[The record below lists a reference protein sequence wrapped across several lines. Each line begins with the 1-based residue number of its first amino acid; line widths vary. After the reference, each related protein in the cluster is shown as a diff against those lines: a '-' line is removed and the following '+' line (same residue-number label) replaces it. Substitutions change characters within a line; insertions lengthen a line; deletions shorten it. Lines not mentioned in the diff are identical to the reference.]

1 MVDAILERSDVKH
14 RMQLLEKVPPTDWIV
29 HADNDEF
36 HSYGGK
42 SVIDFLKE
50 MDKKGYNEVRG
61 TYVDRVSK
69 SGELSK
75 LKEEPGMFQQ
85 FPLRCSVI
93 KTVAGGRDFKTMA
106 YKGYWRTGQRE
117 PSGVARG
124 ESKGV
129 FKRAG
134 ERRRRFRRRLSF
146 DAVRKVS
153 GKIQV
158 PVRCAR

>member
-1 MVDAILERSDVKH
+1 
-14 RMQLLEKVPPTDWIV
+14 
-29 HADNDEF
+29 
-36 HSYGGK
+36 
-42 SVIDFLKE
+42 

-106 YKGYWRTGQRE
+106 YKGYWRTDRGNHQVLRAARAKAYL
-117 PSGVARG
+117 SGPGRG
-124 ESKGV
+124 DGDLEDV
-129 FKRAG
+129 YHLTPA
-134 ERRRRFRRRLSF
+134 
-146 DAVRKVS
+146 RKVS

-158 PVRCAR
+158 PVRCATITYLFSQPGRSVPHRTIVTKVPPSYGLNRALAMRRLPSTTSSGTRA